1 VGTLQLLADHGDTE
15 QPTMRTKIT
24 IVFETHGLGTVD
36 QHNDWS
42 NELRE
47 RIWKALEI
55 PNQTDDSQFPLVTF
69 DIVSVEKLPEE
80 T

>member
-1 VGTLQLLADHGDTE
+1 
-15 QPTMRTKIT
+15 MRTKIT

-47 RIWKALEI
+47 RIWTALEI
-55 PNQTDDSQFPLVTF
+55 PNQADDNQYPLVTF
-69 DIVSVEKLPEE
+69 DIVSCEKLTEEPE
-80 T
+80 